1 MRAIRSASGKFPCL
15 GAGIGLRTPHYR
27 DFLDGHP
34 AAAWLEVHSENYFGS
49 GGYDLDVLHR
59 VRTDYP
65 ISLHGVGLAIG
76 SVEPDLADHIG
87 RLKRLVDEIDPVL
100 VSEHLCWG
108 RALGRHFNDLLPL
121 PYIEEALDLVAARIV
136 QLQDALRR
144 QVLVENVSSYL
155 RYRADRIPEGEFI
168 AQLVART
175 GCGVL
180 LDVNNLYVNELNH
193 GDDPAAFMDAI
204 PLDAVGE
211 IHLAGHLVT
220 EDCVIDTHGDR
231 VAAPVWALYE
241 EALARFGPVS
251 TLIEWDADIPP
262 LATLLGEADHAGALM
277 SRIHVPA

>member
-1 MRAIRSASGKFPCL
+1 
-15 GAGIGLRTPHYR
+15 LRTPHYR

-34 AAAWLEVHSENYFGS
+34 AAGWLEVHSENYFGS
-49 GGYDLDVLHR
+49 GGYDLDVLRR
-59 VRTDYP
+59 VRAEYP

-87 RLKRLVDEIDPVL
+87 RLKRLVDEVEPAL

-108 RALGRHFNDLLPL
+108 RALGRHFNDLLPI
-121 PYIEEALDLVAARIV
+121 PYVEEALNLVAARIV
-136 QLQDALRR
+136 HLQDVLRR

-155 RYRADRIPEGEFI
+155 RFRADRIPEGEFI
-168 AQLVART
+168 SHLVART

-193 GDDPAAFMDAI
+193 GDDPATFMDAI
-204 PLDAVGE
+204 PIDAVGE

-231 VAAPVWALYE
+231 VAEPVWVLYE

-251 TLIEWDADIPP
+251 TLIEWDADLPP
-262 LATLLGEADHAGALM
+262 LATLLGEARRAGDLM
-277 SRIHVPA
+277 AKSHVGA